1 MWGGGGVVTGGLLIM
16 NFGMAGLYPGSCLY
30 KELWVHL
37 IQTHKHRPLICPTS
51 SLDLCVLLVW
61 ARD

>member
-1 MWGGGGVVTGGLLIM
+1 MGVGVGGGGSYRVAGGLLIM

-37 IQTHKHRPLICPTS
+37 IQTHKHIC
-51 SLDLCVLLVW
+51 
-61 ARD
+61 RGH